1 MLASTIVL
9 NMDRTM
15 LGCGEANKYGDPPG
29 QFHSPLLSRCH
40 GEGLLAIEVVV
51 PCGGTGGG
59 GSCKRSSE
67 CEVEGGV
74 GGLGAGGGGRGTLL
88 RISNRT
94 RL

>member
-1 MLASTIVL
+1 
-9 NMDRTM
+9 MDRTM
-15 LGCGEANKYGDPPG
+15 SHEVGDPPG
-29 QFHSPLLSRCH
+29 HFHSPLLSRCH

-67 CEVEGGV
+67 CEVEGGA

-88 RISNRT
+88 DISNGV
-94 RL
+94 LG